1 MTTPRQRS
9 RAQMAVLQRI
19 NERRRTNLLL
29 KDGFTMNE
37 IRGGHLA
44 EIRFANQGMRE
55 LRKYR
60 RQDIESRMRRGMTR
74 QEAIRATAANWQR
87 VLAEA
92 GRPGNRILDIIY
104 S

>member
-1 MTTPRQRS
+1 MTTPRPRS
-9 RAQMAVLQRI
+9 RAQLAVLQRI
-19 NERRRTNLLL
+19 NERRRTALLQ
-29 KDGFTMNE
+29 KDGFTMQE

-60 RQDIESRMRRGMTR
+60 RQDIADRLKRGMTR
-74 QEAIRATAANWQR
+74 QEAIRAVAANWQR
-87 VLAEA
+87 VLRDA
-92 GRPGNRILDIIY
+92 GLPGNRILDIIY